1 MQDGGVTQRR
11 DAGTTW
17 SGNHRYRA
25 TEVLLP
31 GDVDEL
37 AEVVASAPTLR
48 VQATRHTFNDVADS
62 DASLVSLE
70 RLPARVEMVGD
81 RVRVEGLVTFAQLAP
96 VIEAEGR
103 ALHNLGSL
111 PHISIVGAT
120 ATGTH
125 GSGVRNGNLSSALR
139 AVEIMDAD
147 GRTHRIDRTHEW
159 FGAAALSL
167 GALGV
172 VTAVELQTEPTYEVT
187 QQAYTDVAWEDIVG
201 DIEGVFGGSRSVS
214 VFTTWGDPEHDLVW
228 AKSDDG
234 APSWVEEIGGRAV
247 GDDIHLGRIRTVD
260 NTTPRGTP
268 GPWHTRL
275 PHFRADALPS
285 DGDEIQSEYFV
296 PLASAR
302 EALAAVRALA
312 STFDDQLLVTEL
324 RTVAADELWLSPA
337 YQRDVMVI
345 HFTWRNDTDGV
356 LAVLPAIEQALAPF
370 DARPHWGKAFT
381 MPGERILSTLP
392 RSDDF
397 LAVAREIDPR
407 GVFRNDY
414 LRRTLGL

>member
-1 MQDGGVTQRR
+1 MTETRP
-11 DAGTTW
+11 AGATW

-31 GDVDEL
+31 ADLDEL
-37 AEVVASAPTLR
+37 AEVVASARTLR

-62 DASLVSLE
+62 DAALVSLE
-70 RLPARVEMVGD
+70 RMPTRVQVTGD

-111 PHISIVGAT
+111 PHISVAGAT

-125 GSGVRNGNLSSALR
+125 GSGTHNGNLSSAVR
-139 AVEIMDAD
+139 AVEIMDAE
-147 GRTHRIDRTHEW
+147 GRTHRIDQTHAW
-159 FGAAALSL
+159 FPTAALSI

-172 VTAVELQTEPTYEVT
+172 VTAVELQTEPTYRVT
-187 QQAYTDVAWEDIVG
+187 QQAYTGVAWDDIVA
-201 DIEGVFGGSRSVS
+201 DPERVFGGSRSVS
-214 VFTTWGDPEHDLVW
+214 VFTTWGDPAHDLVW

-234 APSWVEEIGGRAV
+234 APDRVEELGGRPV
-247 GDDIHLGRIRTVD
+247 GDDIQLGRIRTVD
-260 NTTPRGTP
+260 NTTPRGTA

-296 PLASAR
+296 PFSSAR
-302 EALAAVRALA
+302 EALAAVRAIA
-312 STFDDQLLVTEL
+312 PAFDAHLLVTEL

-337 YQRDVMVI
+337 YQRDVLAI
-345 HFTWRNDTDGV
+345 HFTWRNDTEGV
-356 LAVLPAIEQALAPF
+356 LGVLPRIEAALAPF
-370 DARPHWGKAFT
+370 DVRPHWGKAFT
-381 MPGERILSTLP
+381 MPGDAVRATLP
-392 RSDDF
+392 RADDF
-397 LAVAREIDPR
+397 LATAREADPR
-407 GVFRNDY
+407 GVFRNDF

>member
-1 MQDGGVTQRR
+1 MGGVIHRR
-11 DAGTTW
+11 DAGATW

-31 GDVDEL
+31 GDLDEL
-37 AEVVASAPTLR
+37 AEVVASASTLR
-48 VQATRHTFNDVADS
+48 VQATRHTFNDVADA
-62 DASLVSLE
+62 DRALVSLE
-70 RLPARVEMVGD
+70 RLPTRVEVIGD

-103 ALHNLGSL
+103 GLHNLGSL
-111 PHISIVGAT
+111 PHISVAGAA

-125 GSGVRNGNLSSALR
+125 GSGVRNGNLSSAVR
-139 AVEIMDAD
+139 ALDVMDAD
-147 GRTHRIDRTHEW
+147 GRTHHVDQAHAW
-159 FGAAALSL
+159 FPAAAIGI
-167 GALGV
+167 GAFGV

-187 QQAYTDVAWEDIVG
+187 QQAYTGVAWDDIAG
-201 DIEGVFGGSRSVS
+201 DPERVFGGSRSVS
-214 VFTTWGDPEHDLVW
+214 VFTTWGDPAHDLVW

-234 APSWVEEIGGRAV
+234 APDWVEELGGRPV

-296 PLASAR
+296 PFASAR
-302 EALAAVRALA
+302 DALAAVKAVA
-312 STFDDQLLVTEL
+312 PAFDAQLLVTEL

-337 YQRDVMVI
+337 YQRDVLAI
-345 HFTWRNDTDGV
+345 HFTWRNHTDEV
-356 LAVLPAIEQALAPF
+356 LAVLPHIEAALAPF
-370 DARPHWGKAFT
+370 DVRPHWGKAFT
-381 MPGERILSTLP
+381 MPGEAVRATLT
-392 RSDDF
+392 RADDF
-397 LAVAREIDPR
+397 LAAAREADPR
-407 GVFRNDY
+407 GVFRNDF

>member
-1 MQDGGVTQRR
+1 MIETRS
-11 DAGTTW
+11 AGATW

-31 GDVDEL
+31 ADLDEL
-37 AEVVASAPTLR
+37 AEVVASADSLR
-48 VQATRHTFNDVADS
+48 VQATRHTFNDIADS
-62 DASLVSLE
+62 EGVLVSLE
-70 RLPARVEMVGD
+70 RLPVRIEVADD
-81 RVRVEGLVTFAQLAP
+81 RVRVEGLVTFAELAP
-96 VIEAEGR
+96 VLEAEGR

-111 PHISIVGAT
+111 PHISVTGAT

-125 GSGVRNGNLSSALR
+125 GSGVRNGNLSSAVR

-147 GRTHRIDRTHEW
+147 GRTHRIDQTHAW

-172 VTAVELQTEPTYEVT
+172 VTAVELQTEPTYRVT
-187 QQAYTDVAWEDIVG
+187 QQAYTGVAWDDIVG
-201 DIEGVFGGSRSVS
+201 DVERVFGGSRSVS

-234 APSWVEEIGGRAV
+234 APSWVEELGGRPV

-296 PLASAR
+296 PLGSAR
-302 EALAAVRALA
+302 EGLTARFVQP
-312 STFDDQLLVTEL
+312 FL
-324 RTVAADELWLSPA
+324 R
-337 YQRDVMVI
+337 
-345 HFTWRNDTDGV
+345 
-356 LAVLPAIEQALAPF
+356 
-370 DARPHWGKAFT
+370 
-381 MPGERILSTLP
+381 
-392 RSDDF
+392 
-397 LAVAREIDPR
+397 
-407 GVFRNDY
+407 
-414 LRRTLGL
+414 

>member
-1 MQDGGVTQRR
+1 MTETRS
-11 DAGTTW
+11 AGATW

-31 GDVDEL
+31 GDLGEL
-37 AEVVASAPTLR
+37 AELVASAASLR
-48 VQATRHTFNDVADS
+48 VQATRHTFNDIADS
-62 DASLVSLE
+62 EAALVSLE
-70 RLPARVEMVGD
+70 RLPVRIEVDGD
-81 RVRVEGLVTFAQLAP
+81 RARIEGLVTFAELAP
-96 VIEAEGR
+96 VLEAEGR

-111 PHISIVGAT
+111 PHISVTGAT

-125 GSGVRNGNLSSALR
+125 GSGVRRGNLSSAVR
-139 AVEIMDAD
+139 AVEILDAD
-147 GRTHRIDRTHEW
+147 GRPHRVDQAHEW

-167 GALGV
+167 GALGI
-172 VTAVELQTEPTYEVT
+172 VTAVELQTEPTYEIV
-187 QQAYTDVAWEDIVG
+187 QEAYTGVSWDDLVADPER
-201 DIEGVFGGSRSVS
+201 VFGGSRSVS

-228 AKSDDG
+228 AKSDAG
-234 APSWVEEIGGRAV
+234 APSWVEELGGQSV

-296 PLASAR
+296 PLTAAR
-302 EALAAVRALA
+302 EALSAVRALA
-312 STFDDQLLVTEL
+312 PIFDDHLLVTEL

-337 YQRDVMVI
+337 YRRDVMAI
-345 HFTWRNDTDGV
+345 HFTWRNDTEAV
-356 LAVLPAIEQALAPF
+356 LAVLPAIEKALAPF

-381 MPGERILSTLP
+381 MPGEQIRSTLP
-392 RSDDF
+392 RADDF
-397 LAVAREIDPR
+397 VAVVREIDPR

>member
-1 MQDGGVTQRR
+1 MTQRR

-31 GDVDEL
+31 GDLDEL
-37 AEVVASAPTLR
+37 AEVVASARTLR

-70 RLPARVEMVGD
+70 RLPTRVEMVDD

-111 PHISIVGAT
+111 PHISVAGAT
-120 ATGTH
+120 STGTH
-125 GSGVRNGNLSSALR
+125 GSGVRNGNLSSAVR
-139 AVEIMDAD
+139 ALEIMDAD
-147 GRTHRIDRTHEW
+147 GHTQRIDHAHPW
-159 FGAAALSL
+159 FAAAAAGI
-167 GALGV
+167 GAFGV
-172 VTAVELQTEPTYEVT
+172 ITAVELQTEPTYEVT
-187 QQAYTDVAWEDIVG
+187 QQAYTGVAWDDIAG
-201 DIEGVFGGSRSVS
+201 DPERVFGGSRSVS
-214 VFTTWGDPEHDLVW
+214 VFTTWGDPAHDLVW

-234 APSWVEEIGGRAV
+234 TPDWVEQLGGRPV
-247 GDDIHLGRIRTVD
+247 DDIHLGRIRTVD
-260 NTTPRGTP
+260 NTTPRGSA

-296 PLASAR
+296 PFSAAR
-302 EALAAVRALA
+302 EALAAVRAIA
-312 STFDDQLLVTEL
+312 PAFDAQLLVSEL

-337 YQRDVMVI
+337 FQRDVLAI
-345 HFTWRNDTDGV
+345 HFTWRNDTEGV
-356 LAVLPAIEQALAPF
+356 LAVLPHIEQALSPF
-370 DARPHWGKAFT
+370 DVRPHWGKAFT
-381 MPGERILSTLP
+381 MPGEAVRATLP
-392 RSDDF
+392 RVGDF
-397 LAVAREIDPR
+397 IEAARAADPR
-407 GVFRNDY
+407 GVFRNDF

>member
-1 MQDGGVTQRR
+1 MIQRR
-11 DAGTTW
+11 DAGATW

-31 GDVDEL
+31 GDLDEL
-37 AEVVASAPTLR
+37 AEVVASARSLR
-48 VQATRHTFNDVADS
+48 VQATRHTFNDIADT
-62 DASLVSLE
+62 DAALVSLE
-70 RLPARVEMVGD
+70 RLPTHVEVVDG

-111 PHISIVGAT
+111 PHISVAGAT

-125 GSGVRNGNLSSALR
+125 GSGVRNGNLSSAIR

-147 GRTHRIDRTHEW
+147 GRMHRIDQTHDR

-172 VTAVELQTEPTYEVT
+172 VTAVELQTEPTYDIT
-187 QQAYTDVAWEDIVG
+187 QQAYTGVAWADIAG
-201 DIEGVFGGSRSVS
+201 DPERVLGGSRSVS
-214 VFTTWGDPEHDLVW
+214 VFTTWGDPAHDLVW

-234 APSWVEEIGGRAV
+234 TPDWVEELGGRPV

-260 NTTPRGTP
+260 NTTPRGTA

-285 DGDEIQSEYFV
+285 DGDEIQTEYFV

-302 EALAAVRALA
+302 EALAAVKAIA
-312 STFDDQLLVTEL
+312 PAFEAQLLVTEL

-337 YQRDVMVI
+337 YRRDVLAI
-345 HFTWRNDTDGV
+345 HFTWRNDTAGV
-356 LAVLPAIEQALAPF
+356 LAVLPSIEEALAPF

-381 MPGERILSTLP
+381 LPGESVRASLT
-392 RSDDF
+392 RVDDF
-397 LAVAREIDPR
+397 LAAAREVDPR
-407 GVFRNDY
+407 GVFRNDF
-414 LRRTLGL
+414 LRRTVGL

>member
-1 MQDGGVTQRR
+1 MQTRP
-11 DAGTTW
+11 AGATW

-25 TEVLLP
+25 SETLLP
-31 GDVDEL
+31 ATSDEL
-37 AEVVASAPTLR
+37 AEALASVDTVR
-48 VQATRHTFNDVADS
+48 VQATRHTFNDVGDS
-62 DASLVSLE
+62 ARTLISLE
-70 RLPARVEMVGD
+70 RMPTRVALVDD

-111 PHISIVGAT
+111 PHISVAGAT

-125 GSGVRNGNLSSALR
+125 GSGVRNGNLSSAVR
-139 AVEIMDAD
+139 AVEIMDAAGD
-147 GRTHRIDRTHEW
+147 THRVDQAHEW
-159 FGAAALSL
+159 FPAAALSL

-172 VTAVELQTEPTYEVT
+172 VTAIELQTEPTYEVT
-187 QQAYTDVAWEDIVG
+187 QQAYTGVAWDDIAG
-201 DIEGVFGGSRSVS
+201 DPERVFGGSRSVS
-214 VFTTWGDPEHDLVW
+214 VFTTWGDPSHDLVW

-234 APSWVEEIGGRAV
+234 APDWVEELGGRPV

-260 NTTPRGTP
+260 NTTVRATA

-285 DGDEIQSEYFV
+285 DGDEIQTEYFV
-296 PLASAR
+296 PMASAR
-302 EALAAVRALA
+302 EALAAVRAIA
-312 STFDDQLLVTEL
+312 PAFDAQLLVTEL

-345 HFTWRNDTDGV
+345 HFTWRNDTGGV
-356 LAVLPAIEQALAPF
+356 LGVLPHIEAALSPF
-370 DARPHWGKAFT
+370 DVRPHWGKAFT
-381 MPGERILSTLP
+381 MSGEAVRATLP
-392 RSDDF
+392 RVDDF
-397 LAVAREIDPR
+397 LAVARAADPR
-407 GVFRNDY
+407 GVFRNDF

>member
-1 MQDGGVTQRR
+1 MIQTR
-11 DAGTTW
+11 DAGATW

-31 GDVDEL
+31 GDLDEL
-37 AEVVASAPTLR
+37 AEVVASADALR

-62 DASLVSLE
+62 DAALVSLE
-70 RLPARVEMVGD
+70 RLPTRIGPVDD

-111 PHISIVGAT
+111 PHISVAGAA

-125 GSGVRNGNLSSALR
+125 GSGRRNGNLSSAVR
-139 AVEIMDAD
+139 ALEIMDAT
-147 GRTHRIDRTHEW
+147 GHIHRVDEGHEW
-159 FGAAALSL
+159 FPAAAVGI
-167 GALGV
+167 GAFGV

-187 QQAYTDVAWEDIVG
+187 QQAYTGVPWHEIVG
-201 DIEGVFGGSRSVS
+201 DPERVFGGSRSVS
-214 VFTTWGDPEHDLVW
+214 VFTTWGDPAHDLVW
-228 AKSDDG
+228 AKSEGGSPDG
-234 APSWVEEIGGRAV
+234 IEELGGRPV

-296 PLASAR
+296 PFTAAR
-302 EALAAVRALA
+302 DALAAVRAIA
-312 STFDDQLLVTEL
+312 PAFDAHLLVTEL

-337 YQRDVMVI
+337 YQRDVLAI
-345 HFTWRNDTDGV
+345 HFTWRNDTAGV
-356 LAVLPAIEQALAPF
+356 LGALPAVESALAPF
-370 DARPHWGKAFT
+370 DVRPHWGKAFT
-381 MPGERILSTLP
+381 MPGADVRATLT
-392 RSDDF
+392 RVDDF
-397 LAVAREIDPR
+397 VAAAHEADPR
-407 GVFRNDY
+407 GVFRNGF

>member
-1 MQDGGVTQRR
+1 MIPRR

-31 GDVDEL
+31 GDLGEL
-37 AEVVASAPTLR
+37 AEVVASARSLR

-62 DASLVSLE
+62 DAALVSLE
-70 RLPARVEMVGD
+70 RLPTRVEVIDD

-111 PHISIVGAT
+111 PHISVAGAT

-125 GSGVRNGNLSSALR
+125 GSGVRNGNLSSAIR

-147 GRTHRIDRTHEW
+147 GRTHRIDQAHEW

-187 QQAYTDVAWEDIVG
+187 QQAYTGVAWDDIAG
-201 DIEGVFGGSRSVS
+201 DPERVFGGSRSVS
-214 VFTTWGDPEHDLVW
+214 VFTTWGDPAHDLVW

-234 APSWVEEIGGRAV
+234 APDWVEELGGRPV

-260 NTTPRGTP
+260 NTTPRGTT

-285 DGDEIQSEYFV
+285 DGDEIQTEYFV
-296 PLASAR
+296 PLESTR
-302 EALAAVRALA
+302 EALAAVKAVA
-312 STFDDQLLVTEL
+312 PAFDAQLLVSEL

-337 YQRDVMVI
+337 YQRDVLAI

-356 LAVLPAIEQALAPF
+356 LAVLPSIEAALTAF
-370 DARPHWGKAFT
+370 EVRPHWGKAFT
-381 MPGERILSTLP
+381 MSGRAVRASLT
-392 RSDDF
+392 RVDDF
-397 LAVAREIDPR
+397 LAAAREADPR
-407 GVFRNDY
+407 GVFRNDF
-414 LRRTLGL
+414 LRRTPGL

>member
-1 MQDGGVTQRR
+1 MQTRA
-11 DAGTTW
+11 AGTTW
-17 SGNHRYRA
+17 SGNHRYA
-25 TEVLLP
+25 AEKVLLP
-31 GDVDEL
+31 NDLDEL
-37 AEVVASAPTLR
+37 AEVVASTPSLR
-48 VQATRHTFNDVADS
+48 VQATRHTFNDIADA
-62 DASLVSLE
+62 DGSLVSLE
-70 RLPARVEMVGD
+70 RLPVRIEIDGD
-81 RVRVEGLVTFAQLAP
+81 SVRVEGLVTFAELAP
-96 VIEAEGR
+96 VLQAEGR

-111 PHISIVGAT
+111 PHISVVGAT

-139 AVEIMDAD
+139 AVEIMDAS
-147 GRTHRIDRTHEW
+147 GGIRRFEAGQQL
-159 FGAAALSL
+159 FPAAALSV

-172 VTAVELQTEPTYEVT
+172 VTTVELQTEPTYEIT
-187 QQAYTDVAWEDIVG
+187 QQAYTGVAWEDIAG
-201 DIEGVFGGSRSVS
+201 DVERVFGGSRSVS
-214 VFTTWGDPEHDLVW
+214 VFTTWGAPEHDLVW
-228 AKSDDG
+228 AKSQDG
-234 APSWVEEIGGRAV
+234 DLTWVEELGGRPV

-260 NTTPRGTP
+260 NTTPRGTS

-296 PLASAR
+296 PLASAPA
-302 EALAAVRALA
+302 ALAAVRSLA
-312 STFDDQLLVTEL
+312 STIDPHLLVTEL

-337 YQRDVMVI
+337 FQRDVMAI

-356 LAVLPAIEQALAPF
+356 LSVLPAIEQALAPF

-381 MPGERILSTLP
+381 MDGERIRSTLP
-392 RSDDF
+392 RVEDF
-397 LAVAREIDPR
+397 LAVARELDPR